1 MTTTTT
7 TMMMTITMTTDPS
20 IGSWWGPR
28 IIGASTALLIVVS
41 ACSST
46 SVDVPATTS
55 TLSPAVTTTD
65 GGDTNGATATTNA
78 SPPGPTTVLAE
89 ALSQYA
95 SSYLFT
101 GVATVNG
108 AVATVVSGRWLETG
122 SQMTISSGEG
132 EVEYIITP
140 EGEWA
145 RLPGGVWEE
154 LEGDLPTGNPL
165 AALATPESLSLVE
178 TTGSKVVLR
187 AVYPAATLDLEGDLV
202 EVQLV
207 FERGS
212 LTEASYRIEIEGNT
226 AQSVTTFAELVDTS
240 PITNPRN

>member
-1 MTTTTT
+1 MTAAAGVDTTIATTTTNA
-7 TMMMTITMTTDPS
+7 IP
-20 IGSWWGPR
+20 PE
-28 IIGASTALLIVVS
+28 
-41 ACSST
+41 
-46 SVDVPATTS
+46 PA
-55 TLSPAVTTTD
+55 
-65 GGDTNGATATTNA
+65 
-78 SPPGPTTVLAE
+78 TVLAE

-154 LEGDLPTGNPL
+154 LEGDPPTGNPL
-165 AALATPESLSLVE
+165 KALATPESLSLVE
-178 TTGSKVVLR
+178 TAGSKVVLR
-187 AVYPAATLDLEGDLV
+187 AVYPAGTLGLEGDPV

-207 FERGS
+207 FDGGS

-226 AQSVTTFAELVDTS
+226 AESVTTFAQLVDTS
-240 PITNPRN
+240 PITNPTN